1 MRNFH
6 IYRYDPDSGAPPRM
20 QTFTLEPDRGM
31 RMLLDALIALIALIA
46 VDPSLSL
53 RRSLDYPP
61 VTS

>member
-31 RMLLDALIALIALIA
+31 RMLLDALIALIA